1 MSFLNNGFMSVL
13 GKIADMFL
21 LSVLWLLFCI
31 PVITIVPA
39 TIALYY
45 ATVKVVRRDAG
56 YVFKDFL
63 KGFSQNLKQGLVLEL
78 IYLLVGAL
86 LYFANHFAKLTGL
99 TTTLGKCYYLFFLIV
114 TAVLA
119 CVSAYLLPVISRFT
133 LSLLSAFRLAVF
145 FSVTNLLTLVPVLI
159 TLAAGIAA
167 AWIIPPAVLVLP
179 CAWCFLLSYSVEKV
193 LVRYMKE
200 QLENPEQYAGMWYMD
215 E

>member
-1 MSFLNNGFMSVL
+1 MSFLNNGFMSAL

-21 LSVLWLLFCI
+21 LSVLWLLFCL
-31 PVITIVPA
+31 PVITIIPA

-45 ATVKVVRRDAG
+45 ATAKVVRRDAG

-63 KGFSQNLKQGLVLEL
+63 KGFSQNLKQGIVLDL
-78 IYLLVGAL
+78 IYLLVGVL

-99 TTTLGKCYYLFFLIV
+99 TTTLGKCYYLFFLIS

-159 TLAAGIAA
+159 TLAAGIAL

-179 CAWCFLLSYSVEKV
+179 SAWCFLLSYSVEKV